1 MFEIVA
7 EDTSRVCN
15 LKVAY
20 NHCNHHYSGDKLM
33 TQDSHYGAKLDFSK
47 AMSYGDY
54 LHLDEILAA
63 QQPLSPNHNE
73 MLFIVIHHVSE
84 LWMKLALHELNA
96 ARECIKSNDLSP
108 AFKMT
113 ARASRVFEQLI
124 HAWDVLATMTPSE
137 YSLFRPYLGNSS
149 GFQSFQYRIL
159 EFVMGNKND
168 ILIKP
173 HEHKP
178 DLQTLLLT
186 ELNQPSIYDEAIR
199 LMARRGL
206 PVAPDVTE
214 RDWTQ
219 AYQANDSVE
228 QAWLAVYRDPE
239 QYWDLY
245 ELAEEL
251 LDLEDE
257 FRQWRF
263 RHLTTVE
270 RVIGYKQGT
279 GGTAGVSYLRK
290 MLDTVL
296 FPELWK
302 LRTSL

>member
-1 MFEIVA
+1 
-7 EDTSRVCN
+7 
-15 LKVAY
+15 
-20 NHCNHHYSGDKLM
+20 M
-33 TQDSHYGAKLDFSK
+33 TPAPQNSHYGAKLDFSK

-63 QQPLSPNHNE
+63 QHPLSPNHNE
-73 MLFIVIHHVSE
+73 MLFIVIHQVNE
-84 LWMKLALHELNA
+84 LWMKLVLHELNA
-96 ARECIKSNDLSP
+96 ARENLKADNLAP

-113 ARASRVFEQLI
+113 ARASRIFEQLI
-124 HAWDVLATMTPSE
+124 QAWDVLATMTPSE

-149 GFQSFQYRIL
+149 GFQSYQYRLI
-159 EFVMGNKND
+159 EFVMGNKNEV
-168 ILIKP
+168 LIKL
-173 HEHKP
+173 HEHRP
-178 DLQTLLLT
+178 DIYELLLN
-186 ELNQPSIYDEAIR
+186 ELGQPSLYDEAIR

-206 PVAPDVTE
+206 PVAPEVAE

-219 AYQANDSVE
+219 AYRAHDSVE
-228 QAWLAVYRDPE
+228 QAWLEVYRDPE
-239 QYWDLY
+239 HHWDLY

-263 RHLTTVE
+263 RHVTTVE
-270 RVIGYKQGT
+270 RIIGFKQGT
-279 GGTAGVSYLRK
+279 GGTAGVPYLRR
-290 MLDTVL
+290 MLEVVL

>member
-1 MFEIVA
+1 M
-7 EDTSRVCN
+7 TSEPQN
-15 LKVAY
+15 A
-20 NHCNHHYSGDKLM
+20 
-33 TQDSHYGAKLDFSK
+33 HYGAKLDFSK

-54 LHLDEILAA
+54 LHLDEILTA
-63 QQPLSPNHNE
+63 QHPLSPNHNE

-84 LWMKLALHELNA
+84 LWMKLALHELGA
-96 ARECIKSNDLSP
+96 ARENIKADNLAP

-113 ARASRVFEQLI
+113 ARASRVFDQLI
-124 HAWDVLATMTPSE
+124 NAWDVLSTMTPSE

-149 GFQSFQYRIL
+149 GFQSFQYRMI
-159 EFVMGNKND
+159 EFVMGNKNEV
-168 ILIKP
+168 LIKP

-178 DLQTLLLT
+178 ELYELLMT
-186 ELNQPSIYDEAIR
+186 ELNQPSLYDEAIR

-206 PVAPDVTE
+206 PVAAEIAD

-219 AYQANDSVE
+219 AYRAHESVE
-228 QAWLAVYRDPE
+228 KAWLEVYRDPE
-239 QYWDLY
+239 HHWDLY

-270 RVIGYKQGT
+270 RVIGFKQGT
-279 GGTAGVSYLRK
+279 GGTAGVPYLRK
-290 MLDTVL
+290 MLDVIL